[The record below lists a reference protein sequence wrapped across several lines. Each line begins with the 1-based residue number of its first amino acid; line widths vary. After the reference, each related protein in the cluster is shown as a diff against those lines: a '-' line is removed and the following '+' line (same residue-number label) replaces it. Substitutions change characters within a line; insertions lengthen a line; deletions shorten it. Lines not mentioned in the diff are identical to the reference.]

1 MILNEAKK
9 NVVVSGDFEQTNF
22 KLKADPKAFNILSD
36 KIYTNKV
43 KAVIREISTNAYDAH
58 VAAGNDE
65 PFDVHLPTDLEPW
78 FSVRDYGTGL
88 SHQDCMEIYTTYFH
102 STKTDSNDYVGALGL
117 GSKSPYSIADS
128 FTVTSWFNGCK
139 RVYSAYKDENDCPQF
154 ALLTTDNT
162 DEPNG
167 IEVSVAAS
175 DCYEFEQEAVSVY
188 KFFDKLPNINIDSV
202 VRNIEDA
209 HKNYKLKTSDFAT
222 TTKWGS
228 VTCVMGNVGY
238 HLNHGDIEHPMSDM
252 DVVLYFNIGDLNF
265 TPGRESL
272 SLDGKTKNNVIAKLD
287 LLKEGM
293 KETLQVELDAC
304 ETYYDAKCLYEG
316 LNRRFKHGCTYN
328 GDDLRN
334 APEFPS
340 SAKCYYTESHC
351 RGTKVMDVWSGYYDN
366 KTEYFW
372 KQKGYFSRIRGYLKR
387 DSFYRQNRRVILVEK
402 EHVEA
407 IGIDPS
413 LVRNLDELPKV
424 QSTSSTGTVSKC
436 KVYTWNGKSSYKNVD
451 NWNEAVVDLKDGEE
465 RVYVEINRFDI
476 KGQKWFTRDLW
487 QIRSS
492 LESTKE
498 YIGDVKVYGVKSVL
512 LKSKAFQ
519 NGNWISLD
527 EYLKREMTKVAP
539 KSISKFEGSSK
550 KADLIC
556 KLSEVVS
563 DQQCIS
569 EKLSKFYEL
578 YETQDTTGL
587 ARMLENLDI
596 EVEKSNEVNDL
607 YNEIL
612 KDNPILDLVDT
623 YTASKTP
630 ENLKTV
636 AELLK

>member
-1 MILNEAKK
+1 MILNEVKK

-88 SHQDCMEIYTTYFH
+88 SHEDCMEIYTTYFH

-154 ALLTTDNT
+154 ALLTADST

-167 IEVSVAAS
+167 IEVSVAAG

-202 VRNIEDA
+202 VRNIEDE
-209 HKNYKLKTSDFAT
+209 HKQYKIKTEEFAT
-222 TTKWGS
+222 TTQWGS

-238 HLNHGDIEHPMSDM
+238 RLNRGDIVHAMSDM
-252 DVVLYFNIGDLNF
+252 EVVLYFNIGDLNF

-272 SLDGKTKNNVIAKLD
+272 SLDDKTKNNVIAKLD

-293 KETLQVELDAC
+293 KEALQVKIDAC
-304 ETYYDAKCLYEG
+304 ETYYEAKCLYEDV
-316 LNRRFKHGCTYN
+316 NRQFKHGCTYN
-328 GDDLRN
+328 GEDLKF
-334 APEFPS
+334 APEFKNA
-340 SAKCYYTESHC
+340 AKCYYTEGYS
-351 RGTKVMDVWSGYYDN
+351 TTSKNMDVTHGYYDD
-366 KTEYFW
+366 KTEYYW
-372 KQKGYFSRIRGYLKR
+372 NKKGYTGRIRQHLK
-387 DSFYRQNRRVILVEK
+387 SFNYCDNRRVILVEK

-413 LVRNLDELPKV
+413 LVKTLDELPTV
-424 QSTSSTGTVSKC
+424 ERVSSTGTVNKC
-436 KVYTWNGKSSYKNVD
+436 KVYTWNGRDSYKKAN
-451 NWNEAVVDLKDGEE
+451 NWDEAVVDLKDGEE

-476 KGQKWFTRDLW
+476 KGQKWFTNSVW

-492 LESTKE
+492 LSSTKE

-539 KSISKFEGSSK
+539 KSISKFEGSSS
-550 KADLIC
+550 KANLLC
-556 KLSEVVS
+556 ELSGVIS
-563 DQQCIS
+563 DQQCTS

-578 YETQDTTGL
+578 YETKDTTGL
-587 ARMLENLDI
+587 ARILKNLDI
-596 EVEKSNEVNDL
+596 EVEKSNEINDL

-612 KDNPILDLVDT
+612 KDNPILDLVDN
-623 YTASKTP
+623 YTTLKSP

-636 AELLK
+636 ANTLK

>member
-88 SHQDCMEIYTTYFH
+88 SHEDCMEIYTTYFH

-209 HKNYKLKTSDFAT
+209 HKEYKIKTDDFAT
-222 TTKWGS
+222 TTQWGKP
-228 VTCVMGNVGY
+228 TCVMGNVGY
-238 HLNHGDIEHPMSDM
+238 RLNHGDIVHAMSDM
-252 DVVLYFNIGDLNF
+252 EVVLYFNIGDLNF

-272 SLDGKTKNNVIAKLD
+272 SLDDKTKNNVIAKLD

-293 KETLQVELDAC
+293 KEALQVKLDAC
-304 ETYYDAKCLYEG
+304 ETYYEAKCLYEG
-316 LNRRFKHGCTYN
+316 VNRQFKHGCTYN

-334 APEFPS
+334 APELPTS
-340 SAKCYYTESHC
+340 TKCYYTEVWARS
-351 RGTKVMDVWSGYYDN
+351 TKVMDVIVGYYDD

-372 KQKGYFSRIRGYLKR
+372 KQNGYVGRIREHLGN
-387 DSFYRQNRRVILVEK
+387 FYQQNRRVILVEK

-413 LVRNLDELPKV
+413 LVRTLDELPKV
-424 QSTSSTGTVSKC
+424 ERVSSTGTVSKC
-436 KVYTWNGKSSYKNVD
+436 KVYTWNGKDNYKKAD
-451 NWNEAVVDLKDGEE
+451 NWDEAVVDLKDGEE

-476 KGQKWFTRDLW
+476 KGQKWFTNSVW
-487 QIRSS
+487 HMRSS
-492 LESTKE
+492 LSNTKE

-539 KSISKFEGSSK
+539 KSISKFEGSSS
-550 KADLIC
+550 KANLLC
-556 KLSEVVS
+556 ELSGVIS
-563 DQQCIS
+563 DQQRTS

-578 YETQDTTGL
+578 YETKDTTGL
-587 ARMLENLDI
+587 ARILESLDI
-596 EVEKSNEVNDL
+596 KVEKSNEINDL

-623 YTASKTP
+623 YTTSKTP

>member
-88 SHQDCMEIYTTYFH
+88 SHEDCMEIYTTYFH

-128 FTVTSWFNGCK
+128 FTVTSWFNGEK

-154 ALLTTDNT
+154 ALLTADST

-167 IEVSVAAS
+167 IEVSVAAG
-175 DCYEFEQEAVSVY
+175 DCYEFEEEAVWVY

-202 VRNIEDA
+202 VRNIENA
-209 HKNYKLKTSDFAT
+209 HKRYKIKTEEFDT
-222 TTKWGS
+222 TTQWGN

-238 HLNHGDIEHPMSDM
+238 RLNHSDIVHAMSDM
-252 DVVLYFNIGDLNF
+252 EVVLYFNIGDLNF

-272 SLDGKTKNNVIAKLD
+272 SLDEKTKNNVIAKLD
-287 LLKEGM
+287 LLKEKM
-293 KETLQVELDAC
+293 KQAFQDQIDAC
-304 ETYYDAKCLYEG
+304 QTYYEAKCLYESVS
-316 LNRRFKHGCTYN
+316 RQFKHGCTYK
-328 GDDLRN
+328 GEDLKFD
-334 APEFPS
+334 PDLPS
-340 SAKCYYTESHC
+340 SAKCYYTETYAHT
-351 RGTKVMDVWSGYYDN
+351 TKTMDVTTGYYDN

-372 KQKGYFSRIRGYLKR
+372 KEKGYVGRIRRYLGY
-387 DSFYRQNRRVILVEK
+387 SYQQNRRVILVEK

-424 QSTSSTGTVSKC
+424 KRVSSTGTVNKC
-436 KVYTWNGKSSYKNVD
+436 KVYTWNGRDSYKKAD
-451 NWNEAVVDLKDGEE
+451 NWDEAVVDLKDGEE
-465 RVYVEINRFDI
+465 RVYVEINRFEV
-476 KGQKWFTRDLW
+476 KGQKWFTNDVW
-487 QIRSS
+487 QIRQS
-492 LESTKE
+492 LSSTKE
-498 YIGDVKVYGVKSVL
+498 YIGVVEVYGVKSVL

-527 EYLKREMTKVAP
+527 EYLKREMTKAAP
-539 KSISKFEGSSK
+539 KSISKFEGSSS
-550 KADLIC
+550 KANLLC
-556 KLSEVVS
+556 ELSEVIS
-563 DQQCIS
+563 DQQHTS

-578 YETQDTTGL
+578 YETKDTIGL
-587 ARMLENLDI
+587 ARMLESLDI
-596 EVEKSNEVNDL
+596 KVEKSNEVNDI

-623 YTASKTP
+623 HTTSKTP

-636 AELLK
+636 AKLLK

>member
-88 SHQDCMEIYTTYFH
+88 SHEDCMEIYTTYFH

-128 FTVTSWFNGCK
+128 FTVTSWFNGEK

-154 ALLTTDNT
+154 ALLTADST

-167 IEVSVAAS
+167 IEVSVAAG

-202 VRNIEDA
+202 VRNIEDE
-209 HKNYKLKTSDFAT
+209 HKQYKIKTEEFAT
-222 TTKWGS
+222 TTQWGS

-238 HLNHGDIEHPMSDM
+238 RLNRGDIVHAMSDM
-252 DVVLYFNIGDLNF
+252 EVVLYFNIGDLNF

-272 SLDGKTKNNVIAKLD
+272 SLDDKTKNNVIAKLD

-293 KETLQVELDAC
+293 KQALQVKIDAC
-304 ETYYDAKCLYEG
+304 ETYYEAKCLYEDV
-316 LNRRFKHGCTYN
+316 NRQFKHGCTYN
-328 GDDLRN
+328 GEDLKF
-334 APEFPS
+334 APEFPT
-340 SAKCYYTESHC
+340 SARCYYTEGWSVAV
-351 RGTKVMDVWSGYYDN
+351 KSMDVIHGYYND
-366 KTEYFW
+366 KTEYYW
-372 KQKGYFSRIRGYLKR
+372 NKRGYTGRIRQHLKEFGHR
-387 DSFYRQNRRVILVEK
+387 DNRRVVLVEK

-413 LVRNLDELPKV
+413 LVKTLDELPKV
-424 QSTSSTGTVSKC
+424 EGVSSTGTVNKC
-436 KVYTWNGKSSYKNVD
+436 KVYTWNGRDSYKKSD
-451 NWNEAVVDLKDGEE
+451 NWDEAVVDLKDGEE
-465 RVYVEINRFDI
+465 RVYVEINRFEI

-539 KSISKFEGSSK
+539 KSISKFEGSGS
-550 KADLIC
+550 KADLLC

-563 DQQCIS
+563 DQQHTS

-578 YETQDTTGL
+578 YETQDTTNL
-587 ARMLENLDI
+587 ARMLESLDI
-596 EVEKSNEVNDL
+596 KVEKSNEINDL

-612 KDNPILDLVDT
+612 KDNPILDLVDN
-623 YTASKTP
+623 YTTSKTP

-636 AELLK
+636 ANTLK

>member
-9 NVVVSGDFEQTNF
+9 DVVVNGNFESTQFTV
-22 KLKADPKAFNILSD
+22 KTDPKAFNILSD

-43 KAVIREISTNAYDAH
+43 KAVIRETSTNAWDSH
-58 VAAGNDE
+58 VEAGNPE

-88 SHQDCMEIYTTYFH
+88 SHEDCMNVYTTYFH
-102 STKTDSNDYVGALGL
+102 STKTHTNDVNGCLGL
-117 GSKSPYSIADS
+117 GSKVGFSIADS

-154 ALLTTDNT
+154 ALLTADST

-175 DCYEFEQEAVSVY
+175 DPYEFEQEAVSVY

-209 HKNYKLKTSDFAT
+209 HKEYKIKTDDFAT
-222 TTKWGS
+222 TTQWGN

-238 HLNHGDIEHPMSDM
+238 RLNRGDIEHPMADM

-272 SLDGKTKNNVIAKLD
+272 SLDDKTKNNVIAKLD

-293 KETLQVELDAC
+293 KDALQVKLDAC
-304 ETYYDAKCLYEG
+304 ETYYEAKCLYEG
-316 LNRRFKHGCTYN
+316 VNRQFKHGCTYN

-334 APEFPS
+334 APEFPFS
-340 SAKCYYTESHC
+340 TRCYYTEGYSHS
-351 RGTKVMDVWSGYYDN
+351 TKVMDVITGYYDN

-372 KQKGYFSRIRGYLKR
+372 KQKGYVGRIRRYLG
-387 DSFYRQNRRVILVEK
+387 DSYQQNRRVILVEK

-424 QSTSSTGTVSKC
+424 ERVSSTGTVSKC
-436 KVYTWNGKSSYKNVD
+436 KVYTWNGRDSYKKAD

-465 RVYVEINRFDI
+465 RVYVEINRFEV
-476 KGQKWFTRDLW
+476 KGQKWFTNSVW
-487 QIRSS
+487 KIRQALS
-492 LESTKE
+492 ETKE

-539 KSISKFEGSSK
+539 KSISKFEGSGS
-550 KADLIC
+550 KADLLC

-563 DQQCIS
+563 DQQHTS

-578 YETQDTTGL
+578 YETKDTTGL

-596 EVEKSNEVNDL
+596 EVEKSNEINDL

-612 KDNPILDLVDT
+612 KDNPILDLVDN
-623 YTASKTP
+623 YTTSKTP

-636 AELLK
+636 ANTLK